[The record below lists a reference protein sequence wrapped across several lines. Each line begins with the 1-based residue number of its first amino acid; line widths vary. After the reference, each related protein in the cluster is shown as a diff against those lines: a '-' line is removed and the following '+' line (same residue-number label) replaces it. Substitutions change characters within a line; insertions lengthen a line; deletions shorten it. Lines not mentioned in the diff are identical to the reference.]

1 MDKICVFGSEM
12 YKDTSFEIIA
22 DKQGRYI
29 YLTKKSDKDKE
40 FRYDISTGTFERIN
54 HYKKGDKIT
63 PVKTKN
69 ITRWFTDCSIFCT
82 DKKFAK
88 VVIANKYHHENYMYS
103 SGVRFI
109 EALSSSFARRYEAW
123 LSLGI
128 EITDV
133 KEAVEQCIKEDKE
146 YYYNYN
152 PRFYK
157 TIQYYPADLDK
168 RMLKY
173 IQQNM
178 TEISLSMIE
187 DYYMNPDINLFLKMT
202 EISQQ
207 NQFSEIFHYKKRVYQ
222 GYNQPYL
229 YLDNNLFDLSVQLD
243 FDGKRI
249 RRNIIRAI
257 NDYNLNIDSLCSF
270 LLRAYNVEGLTLN
283 DLFSTSHYNDYLKME
298 KAIKHNQM
306 RKMNK
311 YPSHFLSQFHILKKE
326 YNAFKK
332 EYDNALFKEQCDNF
346 RHLEKKY
353 KKYQIVVPE
362 KINEIENE
370 ADELHHCVRTY
381 IDRVID
387 GRTLICFLRD
397 NENVDEPLVTIEVKN
412 GEVTQAYGIYDGKPE
427 EDAIETMRKW
437 AHEKK
442 LRLAWAWG

>member
-1 MDKICVFGSEM
+1 M
-12 YKDTSFEIIA
+12 
-22 DKQGRYI
+22 
-29 YLTKKSDKDKE
+29 
-40 FRYDISTGTFERIN
+40 
-54 HYKKGDKIT
+54 
-63 PVKTKN
+63 
-69 ITRWFTDCSIFCT
+69 SI
-82 DKKFAK
+82 
-88 VVIANKYHHENYMYS
+88 
-103 SGVRFI
+103 
-109 EALSSSFARRYEAW
+109 
-123 LSLGI
+123 
-128 EITDV
+128 
-133 KEAVEQCIKEDKE
+133 
-146 YYYNYN
+146 
-152 PRFYK
+152 
-157 TIQYYPADLDK
+157 
-168 RMLKY
+168 
-173 IQQNM
+173 
-178 TEISLSMIE
+178 
-187 DYYMNPDINLFLKMT
+187 
-202 EISQQ
+202 
-207 NQFSEIFHYKKRVYQ
+207 
-222 GYNQPYL
+222 
-229 YLDNNLFDLSVQLD
+229 QLD
-243 FDGKRI
+243 FDGKKI

-257 NDYNLNIDSLCSF
+257 NDYNLNIDSFCSF
-270 LLRAYNVEGLTLN
+270 LLRAYNVEGLTLG

-346 RHLEKKY
+346 RYLEKKY

-397 NENVDEPLVTIEVKN
+397 NENVDKPLVTIEVKN

>member
-12 YKDTSFEIIA
+12 YKDTNYEIIA

-29 YLTKKSDKDKE
+29 YLTKNSDKDKE

-88 VVIANKYHHENYMYS
+88 VVIANKYHHKNYMYS

-109 EALSSSFARRYEAW
+109 EALNSSFAKRYEAW

-128 EITDV
+128 EITDI
-133 KEAVEQCIKEDKE
+133 KEAVERCIKEDKE
-146 YYYNYN
+146 YYYYN
-152 PRFYK
+152 PKFYK
-157 TIQYYPADLDK
+157 IINYYPTDLDK
-168 RMLKY
+168 KILKY

-187 DYYMNPDINLFLKMT
+187 DYYMNPDINLFLKIA

-229 YLDNNLFDLSVQLD
+229 YLDNNLFDLSIQLD
-243 FDGKRI
+243 FDGKKI

-257 NDYNLNIDSLCSF
+257 NDYNLNIDSFCSF
-270 LLRAYNVEGLTLN
+270 LLRAYNVEGLTLG

-346 RHLEKKY
+346 RYLEKKY

-397 NENVDEPLVTIEVKN
+397 NENVDKPLVTIEVKN